1 MRRRAKRRTLAAPRA
16 ATGRPQAPPDPAVH
30 SRAMSFSDALRVLS
44 QDGAAIW
51 GFLMAAALVLA
62 LTPLVARLAP
72 HIGGID
78 DAKDRP
84 RVHKQPI
91 PRIGGLAIVAG
102 ILVPAAVF
110 VGLEAQYLG

>member
-1 MRRRAKRRTLAAPRA
+1 MRRSAKGRTLA
-16 ATGRPQAPPDPAVH
+16 GGVPARG
-30 SRAMSFSDALRVLS
+30 SAGPGGTLARMSFSDALRALGE
-44 QDGAAIW
+44 DGTAIW
-51 GFLMAAALVLA
+51 GFLSAAALVLV

-91 PRIGGLAIVAG
+91 PRIGGPVLLARDPH
-102 ILVPAAVF
+102 PAPLF
-110 VGLEAQYLG
+110 FGVGGGDSGVLL